1 MNPRSK
7 ILVILTPAF
16 PGDESPV
23 NWVTTQQLFVRTV
36 RATSPHLKIEVLSF
50 YYPYTV
56 SNYKWHGTSVTSFN
70 GTRLRKV
77 RRAVFWHRVW
87 KKLSAL
93 RRENEIVGL
102 FSFWCGEC
110 ALIGHYYSRR
120 YGIRHYC
127 WLCGQDARKTNHL
140 VKFIRP
146 RSEELIGMSD
156 FLVDEFFRNHGIRA
170 GHMIPNGIDPRE
182 FEEGISG
189 ANPEGTTGTNPEGA
203 PPPRDID
210 ILGVGTLSRF
220 KQYDF
225 LVDIILRLRPSFP
238 EIKGMHC
245 GEGEDKQ
252 LIETLIRETG
262 LEDHFFL
269 MGETPHRE
277 VLKYMQRTKVL
288 LHTSSYE
295 GFGVVCLEALYA
307 GAHVI
312 SFVKPMKQDIPH
324 WHIVNTREEMAEK
337 ARALLSSPD
346 TEYTPVCPYLM
357 KDTVKEVLQLFDK

>member
-1 MNPRSK
+1 MNHRSK

-36 RATSPHLKIEVLSF
+36 KEIFPHLKITILSF
-50 YYPYTV
+50 YYPCTE
-56 SNYKWHGTSVTSFN
+56 SNYEWHGARVTSFN
-70 GTRLRKV
+70 GTQQRKV
-77 RRAVFWHRVW
+77 RRALFWNRVW

-93 RRENEIVGL
+93 RRENEIMGL

-120 YGIRHYC
+120 HGIRHYC

-146 RSEELIGMSD
+146 RAEELIGMSE
-156 FLVDEFFRNHGIRA
+156 FLVDEFFRNHGVRA
-170 GHMIPNGIDPRE
+170 RHMIPNGIDPRE
-182 FEEGISG
+182 FEN
-189 ANPEGTTGTNPEGA
+189 AA
-203 PPPRDID
+203 PPRDID

-220 KQYDF
+220 KQYDL
-225 LVDIILRLRPSFP
+225 LVDIIGSLRPSFP
-238 EIKGMHC
+238 DIRGLHC

-252 LIETLIRETG
+252 WIEALIREAG
-262 LEDHFFL
+262 LEDHFSL

-277 VLKYMQRTKVL
+277 VLRYMQRTKVL
-288 LHTSSYE
+288 LHTSNYE

-312 SFVKPMKQDIPH
+312 SFVRPMKQDIPH
-324 WHIVNTREEMAEK
+324 WHIVGTKEEMTEK
-337 ARALLSSPD
+337 AKALLSSRD
-346 TEYTPVCPYLM
+346 TEYTSVCPYLM
-357 KDTVKEVLQLFDK
+357 EDTVKEVLQLFDK